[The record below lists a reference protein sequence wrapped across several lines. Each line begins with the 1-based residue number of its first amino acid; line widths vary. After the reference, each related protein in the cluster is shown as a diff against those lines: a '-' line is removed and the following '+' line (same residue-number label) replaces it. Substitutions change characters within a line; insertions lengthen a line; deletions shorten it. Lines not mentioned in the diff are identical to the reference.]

1 MGLDVCNNLFG
12 NFHVNW
18 AGTRWFRIWCLDHSL
33 PEPFIGW
40 ESGLNDGD
48 RCSLGPR
55 RKHNKSAKAWCA
67 ALEKRFPDIAALGN
81 PLLTNPPGDFHRYL
95 YPKDSLQKEEW
106 ERRAVAGW
114 YAILQHGIEHG
125 DTLEYW

>member
-1 MGLDVCNNLFG
+1 MGLDVSNNLFG
-12 NFHVNW
+12 NFHFNW
-18 AGTRWFRIWCLDHSL
+18 ASTSWFREWCLKQGL
-33 PEPFIGW
+33 PQPFIGW
-40 ESGLNDGD
+40 VGGLNESD

-81 PLLTNPPGDFHRYL
+81 SLLTNPPGDFYGYL
-95 YPKDSLQKEEW
+95 YPKDRLRVKEW

-114 YAILQHGIEHG
+114 YAILRHGIEHG